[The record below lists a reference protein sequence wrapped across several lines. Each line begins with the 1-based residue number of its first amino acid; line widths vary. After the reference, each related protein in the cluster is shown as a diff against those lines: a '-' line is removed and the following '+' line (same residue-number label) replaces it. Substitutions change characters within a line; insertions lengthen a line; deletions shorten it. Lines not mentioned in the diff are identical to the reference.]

1 MLALGLDNMPDIMT
15 VNQLT
20 EFLQISR
27 MTIFRALK
35 NGTLKGFKAGKSR
48 RFEKQE
54 VLKWINE
61 TSKM

>member
-1 MLALGLDNMPDIMT
+1 MPDIMT